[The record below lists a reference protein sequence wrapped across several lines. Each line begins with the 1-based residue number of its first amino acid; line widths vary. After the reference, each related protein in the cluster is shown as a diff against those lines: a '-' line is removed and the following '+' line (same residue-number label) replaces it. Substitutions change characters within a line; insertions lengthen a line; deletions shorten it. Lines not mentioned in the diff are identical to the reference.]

1 MARRWKNLCCML
13 LMVLSMLWCAAQ
25 TAHSDEMISIE
36 GVMTDLGDKPDE
48 FYVLINREI
57 YGAGDHIGSYTVIAV
72 DAKGVAL
79 KKKENDETQYYLV
92 GTKIGEAKITES
104 STVEEK
110 QETKE
115 DLFQRDEKVGLA
127 QKMTSYLS
135 DIKSTVQQLQYGAVV
150 EDLKRI
156 QIAAMERALM
166 TGNSSS
172 VSIAQLIADGA
183 LPPLFKD
190 SQNNGYYFKILPL
203 ADGRVRTSAAPVE
216 KEISK
221 PYFLIDEHRY
231 VYIEQGK
238 PATQE
243 SPLFSSQSQI
253 QVSPTA

>member
-1 MARRWKNLCCML
+1 MKFKTFFFLALILGSAFFLIPQNI
-13 LMVLSMLWCAAQ
+13 VAEEVI
-25 TAHSDEMISIE
+25 TIE
-36 GVMTDLGDKPDE
+36 GVITGLGDNPDE
-48 FYVLINREI
+48 FSALMNQGVYEVGDPIGGYVVV
-57 YGAGDHIGSYTVIAV
+57 TV

-238 PATQE
+238 LATQE

-253 QVSPTA
+253 QVSSTA

>member
-13 LMVLSMLWCAAQ
+13 LMVLNMLWCAAQ
-25 TAHSDEMISIE
+25 TAYSDEVISIE

-48 FYVLINREI
+48 FYVLINQEI

-72 DAKGVAL
+72 DAKGVEL
-79 KKKENDETQYYLV
+79 KNNEKDERQYYLV
-92 GTKIGEAKITES
+92 GTKLG
-104 STVEEK
+104 
-110 QETKE
+110 ETKTPSTLNFEE
-115 DLFQRDEKVGLA
+115 DLEIQSDALQESEKTGLTE
-127 QKMTSYLS
+127 KMTSYLS

-190 SQNNGYYFKILPL
+190 SQNHGYYFKILPL

-243 SPLFSSQSQI
+243 SPLFSGQSQI
-253 QVSPTA
+253 QVSPAV